1 MKCKKCGK
9 EIEDYSLFCK
19 HCGKNQQDTM
29 KCNKCGK
36 EIEDNSL
43 FCKYCGKNQQEKKYL
58 PVLKGYQYAIIVL
71 WLLINLYCLST
82 YTMDN
87 AKRYLYPFQGS
98 NSFHGPTLDYYDFS
112 EFLLYGLGGVALMV
126 SIWLYIGSKKKE

>member
-58 PVLKGYQYAIIVL
+58 PVLKGYQYALIAL
-71 WLLINLYCLST
+71 WLIFNLYCLST
-82 YTMDN
+82 YTLDG
-87 AKRYLYPFQGS
+87 ARSALYPIQGS
-98 NSFHGPTLDYYDFS
+98 SLDYYDFS
-112 EFLLYGLGGVALMV
+112 EFMLYGLGGVALMV
-126 SIWLYIGSKKKE
+126 SFWLYIGSKKKNSPK